1 MNKVYR
7 NYIIGLVAVGF
18 IVLNPLHL
26 PWSMQWVIENQAGT
40 PLGDFVATYES
51 QIIVGATVYFTA
63 VMIPVYIW
71 LWRRRRNAG
80 QTPRREAPAPVEDL
94 EPGEPTYRGPGGG
107 KRLPPSM
114 RPSASRRR
122 RRRR

>member
-7 NYIIGLVAVGF
+7 NYLIGLVAVGF

-26 PWSMQWVIENQAGT
+26 PLTIPWFIENQAGT
-40 PLGDFVATYES
+40 PLGDFVATYEQ

-71 LWRRRRNAG
+71 LWRRRRKTG
-80 QTPRREAPAPVEDL
+80 ETPRREAPAPVENP
-94 EPGEPTYRGPGGG
+94 EPGEPIYRGPGGG
-107 KRLPPSM
+107 KRLPPNM
-114 RPSASRRR
+114 RPNANRRR

>member
-40 PLGDFVATYES
+40 PLGDFVAMYES

-80 QTPRREAPAPVEDL
+80 QTPRREAPAPAEDL